1 MTKITLRGNIEN
13 NFYLRKQNRGNP
25 EFWRK
30 AKEQMTE
37 CTTSHFTL
45 TKYVTVENMASSP
58 IQNIKC
64 SPKSNLRE
72 GKILFPSQ
80 RIWTCCYWFYK
91 KWKRPHMFVCFI
103 ELTYLQLIAPN
114 LYMIKKRLILLVSA
128 WPEQQQPVGGKNI
141 STFSTY
147 LIFVIFFTR
156 AKFLENKIYNEKTR
170 KLQQNTQ

>member
-1 MTKITLRGNIEN
+1 MQDSPLPCDMQMSFCTSAPRAWSGTFFGMQCLLVAIHFIHISTVMGQKSIIKMLLIIHICMYMCRKRGAHFSQNPS
-13 NFYLRKQNRGNP
+13 RKRCQHG
-25 EFWRK
+25 K

-37 CTTSHFTL
+37 CTKSHFTL

-103 ELTYLQLIAPN
+103 ELTYHQLIAPN
-114 LYMIKKRLILLVSA
+114 L
-128 WPEQQQPVGGKNI
+128 
-141 STFSTY
+141 
-147 LIFVIFFTR
+147 
-156 AKFLENKIYNEKTR
+156 
-170 KLQQNTQ
+170 

>member
-1 MTKITLRGNIEN
+1 MFFRIKNMTKITLRGNIEN

-114 LYMIKKRLILLVSA
+114 LYMIKKADI
-128 WPEQQQPVGGKNI
+128 
-141 STFSTY
+141 TCFSLAGAAATCW
-147 LIFVIFFTR
+147 R
-156 AKFLENKIYNEKTR
+156 
-170 KLQQNTQ
+170 

>member
-1 MTKITLRGNIEN
+1 MFFRIKNMTKITLRVNIEN
-13 NFYLRKQNRGNP
+13 NFYLRKQNRGYP
-25 EFWRK
+25 EFRRK

-91 KWKRPHMFVCFI
+91 KWKSPHMFVCFM
-103 ELTYLQLIAPN
+103 EVTYHQLTAPN
-114 LYMIKKRLILLVSA
+114 LYMIKKGWYYLFQLGRSSSNLLEVRISA
-128 WPEQQQPVGGKNI
+128 HLASSI
-141 STFSTY
+141 
-147 LIFVIFFTR
+147 
-156 AKFLENKIYNEKTR
+156 
-170 KLQQNTQ
+170 

>member
-1 MTKITLRGNIEN
+1 MFFRIKNKTKITLRGNIEN

-64 SPKSNLRE
+64 FPKSNLRE

-80 RIWTCCYWFYK
+80 RI
-91 KWKRPHMFVCFI
+91 
-103 ELTYLQLIAPN
+103 
-114 LYMIKKRLILLVSA
+114 
-128 WPEQQQPVGGKNI
+128 
-141 STFSTY
+141 
-147 LIFVIFFTR
+147 
-156 AKFLENKIYNEKTR
+156 
-170 KLQQNTQ
+170 